1 MCNEELR
8 CQPVLSRLP
17 CSHVFCPPCL
27 GEWASYLASKH
38 QTPTCPLCR
47 GSAQITELVPRR
59 VLLDNYGNVR
69 PSKSRPGY
77 LHERPGRKA
86 LPFHKDG
93 GWSHHKNSRTDD
105 KVVTEKT
112 TRKLTATAEARR
124 YADAARKHEEVM
136 LKVNQQHECEMIEL
150 VQQHEEVVSKMK
162 KKIQSLKMQLGKQQK
177 RTKTFKARAESSR
190 RDKDNALITVS
201 RVREQ
206 MNDQKKQQKHK
217 LDQATSS
224 VVRANKRARL
234 DRRKLVLSEKLI

>member
-1 MCNEELR
+1 MSGVTKPLTPTVDLRIVCNDSSVKSKSTTYANNKGLDCDYSSTLAPTTEPHTPTADLCVVCNEELR

-17 CSHVFCPPCL
+17 CGHVFCPPCL
-27 GEWASYLASKH
+27 GEWASYLASKR

-93 GWSHHKNSRTDD
+93 GGSHHKNSRTDD
-105 KVVTEKT
+105 KVATEKT

-124 YADAARKHEEVM
+124 YARCIPQRRGAR
-136 LKVNQQHECEMIEL
+136 
-150 VQQHEEVVSKMK
+150 
-162 KKIQSLKMQLGKQQK
+162 
-177 RTKTFKARAESSR
+177 
-190 RDKDNALITVS
+190 TVS
-201 RVREQ
+201 NQCPRQ
-206 MNDQKKQQKHK
+206 DP
-217 LDQATSS
+217 
-224 VVRANKRARL
+224 
-234 DRRKLVLSEKLI
+234 